1 MTDKNNYD
9 AIEEAVRKN
18 SETMERLHE
27 SIKPALEKQEE
38 LRSVVESATVVMPT
52 VAVQPS
58 IVTALTQVADNNAL
72 NSYRESMLSGAVS
85 ALTKFAVW
93 TANFQINPAIYS
105 AVQSIG
111 EASVSLYNSIH
122 TVIESCAV
130 ALQTYVNSPFIQW
143 ISSFDFSPLKT
154 ILENLNFDSDVLKRY
169 RELNERYLQVMYE
182 SKWFPYA
189 GWTVDIELFAEVN
202 EIIASSRGASKR
214 REKRIDNAILSYYT
228 TKEIKNIKRG
238 WRNSDLD
245 PHIKKILGQAI
256 EAHLRGEYALT
267 ISCLATMWEGLIH
280 KKANVVGR
288 HGSKKTKEDF
298 EKLLTENDF
307 EPIFGEYY
315 DNFIMSQCDTPEDVI
330 DGVPNRNGV
339 SHSKY
344 KRYPN
349 KKASLNSILLTD
361 FIIGLH
367 PLSQETQND
376 KEDLK
381 INTK

>member
-1 MTDKNNYD
+1 MS
-9 AIEEAVRKN
+9 AV
-18 SETMERLHE
+18 
-27 SIKPALEKQEE
+27 A
-38 LRSVVESATVVMPT
+38 
-52 VAVQPS
+52 
-58 IVTALTQVADNNAL
+58 
-72 NSYRESMLSGAVS
+72 
-85 ALTKFAVW
+85 KFTEW
-93 TANFQINPAIYS
+93 SANFQVNPAIYS
-105 AVQSIG
+105 TAQIIA
-111 EASVSLYNSIH
+111 EASASLYNSIH
-122 TVIESCAV
+122 TVIEGCTTT
-130 ALQTYVNSPFIQW
+130 LQAYVNSPFVQW
-143 ISSFDFSPLKT
+143 ISSFDFTPLRT
-154 ILENLNFDSDVLKRY
+154 ILEDLNFDSDVLKRY

-189 GWTVDIELFAEVN
+189 GWTVDIKLFAEVN
-202 EIIASSRGASKR
+202 EIIATSRGASQR
-214 REKRIDNAILSYYT
+214 REKRIDSVIMSYYT

-245 PHIKKILGQAI
+245 PHIKKILGQAL

-349 KKASLNSILLTD
+349 KKASLNAILLTD
-361 FIIGLH
+361 FIIGLN
-367 PLSQETQND
+367 PLPTGE
-376 KEDLK
+376 
-381 INTK
+381 

>member
-1 MTDKNNYD
+1 MTEKNNFD
-9 AIEEAVRKN
+9 ALEEAVRKN
-18 SETMERLHE
+18 GETMERLQE
-27 SIKPALEKQEE
+27 SIRPALEKQEE
-38 LRSVVESATVVMPT
+38 LRSIVESATVVMPT

-58 IVTALTQVADNNAL
+58 IVTALTQVANNNAL
-72 NSYRESMLSGAVS
+72 NNYRESMLSGAVS

-105 AVQSIG
+105 VAQMIG
-111 EASVSLYNSIH
+111 EASASLYNSMH
-122 TVIESCAV
+122 TVIEGCTA
-130 ALQTYVNSPFIQW
+130 ALQAYVNSPFVQW
-143 ISSFDFSPLKT
+143 ISSFDFTPLRT
-154 ILENLNFDSDVLKRY
+154 ILEDLNFDSDVLKRY

-189 GWTVDIELFAEVN
+189 GWTVDIKLFAEVN
-202 EIIASSRGASKR
+202 EIIATSRGASQR
-214 REKRIDNAILSYYT
+214 REKRIDSVLMSYYT

-238 WRNSDLD
+238 WRNSDLE

-267 ISCLATMWEGLIH
+267 ITCLATMWEGLIH

-288 HGSKKTKEDF
+288 QGSKKTKEDF
-298 EKLLTENDF
+298 GKLLNENDF

-315 DNFIMSQCDTPEDVI
+315 DKLIMSRCDTPEEVI
-330 DGVPNRNGV
+330 EGVPNRNGI

-349 KKASLNSILLTD
+349 KKASLNAILLTD
-361 FIIGLH
+361 FIIGLD
-367 PLSQETQND
+367 PLPIE
-376 KEDLK
+376 E
-381 INTK
+381 

>member
-1 MTDKNNYD
+1 MTEKNNYD

-18 SETMERLHE
+18 GETMERLQE
-27 SIKPALEKQEE
+27 SIRPALEKQEE
-38 LRSVVESATVVMPT
+38 LRSIVESATVVMPT

-58 IVTALTQVADNNAL
+58 IVTALTQVSNNNAL
-72 NSYRESMLSGAVS
+72 NNYRESMLSGAVS
-85 ALTKFAVW
+85 ALTKFAVL

-105 AVQSIG
+105 VAQMIG
-111 EASVSLYNSIH
+111 EASASLYNSMH
-122 TVIESCAV
+122 TVIEGCTA
-130 ALQTYVNSPFIQW
+130 ALQAYVNSPFVQW
-143 ISSFDFSPLKT
+143 ISSFDFTPLRT
-154 ILENLNFDSDVLKRY
+154 ILEDLNFDSDVLKRY

-189 GWTVDIELFAEVN
+189 GWTVDIKLFAEVN
-202 EIIASSRGASKR
+202 EIIATSRGASQR
-214 REKRIDNAILSYYT
+214 REKRIDSVIMSYYT

-238 WRNSDLD
+238 WRNSDLE

-267 ISCLATMWEGLIH
+267 ITCLDTMWEGLIH

-288 HGSKKTKEDF
+288 QGSKKTKEDF
-298 EKLLTENDF
+298 GKLLDENDF

-315 DNFIMSQCDTPEDVI
+315 DKLIMSQCDTPEEVI
-330 DGVPNRNGV
+330 EGVPNRNGI

-349 KKASLNSILLTD
+349 KKASLNAILLTD
-361 FIIGLH
+361 FIIGLN
-367 PLSQETQND
+367 PLPIED
-376 KEDLK
+376 KNLL
-381 INTK
+381 

>member
-1 MTDKNNYD
+1 MTEKNNFD
-9 AIEEAVRKN
+9 ALEEAVRKN
-18 SETMERLHE
+18 GETMERLQE
-27 SIKPALEKQEE
+27 SIRPALEKQEE
-38 LRSVVESATVVMPT
+38 LRSIVESATVVMPT

-58 IVTALTQVADNNAL
+58 IVTALTQVANNNAL
-72 NSYRESMLSGAVS
+72 NNYRESMLSGAVS

-105 AVQSIG
+105 VAQMIG
-111 EASVSLYNSIH
+111 EASASLYNSMH
-122 TVIESCAV
+122 TVIEGCTA
-130 ALQTYVNSPFIQW
+130 ALQAYVNSPFVQW
-143 ISSFDFSPLKT
+143 ISSFDFTPLRT
-154 ILENLNFDSDVLKRY
+154 ILEDLNFDSDVLKRY

-189 GWTVDIELFAEVN
+189 GWTVDIKLFAEVN
-202 EIIASSRGASKR
+202 EIIATSRGASQR
-214 REKRIDNAILSYYT
+214 REKRIDRVIMSYYT

-238 WRNSDLD
+238 WRNSDLE

-267 ISCLATMWEGLIH
+267 ITCLATMWEGLIH

-288 HGSKKTKEDF
+288 QGSKKTKEDF
-298 EKLLTENDF
+298 GKLLNENDF

-315 DNFIMSQCDTPEDVI
+315 DKLIMSQCDTPEEVI
-330 DGVPNRNGV
+330 EGVPNRNGI

-349 KKASLNSILLTD
+349 KKASLNAILLTD
-361 FIIGLH
+361 FIIGLN
-367 PLSQETQND
+367 PLPIED
-376 KEDLK
+376 KNLL
-381 INTK
+381 

>member
-18 SETMERLHE
+18 SETMERLQE

-38 LRSVVESATVVMPT
+38 LRSIVESATMVMPT

-58 IVTALTQVADNNAL
+58 IVTALTQVANNNSL

-122 TVIESCAV
+122 TVIESRAV

-189 GWTVDIELFAEVN
+189 GWTVDIKLFAEVN
-202 EIIASSRGASKR
+202 EIIATSRGASQR
-214 REKRIDNAILSYYT
+214 REKRIDSVIMSYYT

-349 KKASLNSILLTD
+349 KKASLNAILLTD
-361 FIIGLH
+361 FIIGLN
-367 PLSQETQND
+367 PLPTGE
-376 KEDLK
+376 
-381 INTK
+381 